1 MTAQIISLLDYRNRK
16 AAAEASPVS
25 AAVAGSQPPTQKRG
39 AAPVV
44 RIQRRTAGE
53 AVPSIVAATDALS
66 TACREMAI
74 NLAMMMSHADA
85 ACATITKI
93 GESADALANV
103 GAELEQAAT
112 SLRDERDRTA
122 GELASDVR

>member
-1 MTAQIISLLDYRNRK
+1 MTAQIISLLDHRNRK

-25 AAVAGSQPPTQKRG
+25 AAVAGSQPPTQKPA
-39 AAPVV
+39 AAPIA
-44 RIQRRTAGE
+44 RIQPRATAE
-53 AVPSIVAATDALS
+53 AVPTIVAATHALS
-66 TACREMAI
+66 TACREMAV

-103 GAELEQAAT
+103 SAELEQAAT
-112 SLRDERDRTA
+112 SVRGERDRA
-122 GELASDVR
+122 AAELASDIR